1 MTVQDLPQ
9 LEITLSLLYRAIHN
23 LREIDG
29 TLEIT
34 NHLVDGCQLLEKQV
48 IVLERVAEKQQW
60 P

>member
-1 MTVQDLPQ
+1 MTVQDLPK
-9 LEITLSLLYRAIHN
+9 LEITLGLLYRAIHN
-23 LREIDG
+23 LCEIDG

-34 NHLVDGCQLLEKQV
+34 NHLVDGCQILEKQV